1 MAEGTILRKDII
13 SDDALNWGIEYS
25 KTLDAAIGK
34 NKEFVTA
41 IVSLADANNKL
52 RGSFNAA
59 DFAENQ
65 KKINSANNE
74 AIGIWKEQIQ
84 LENSLVSTKKK
95 IELASEGTNRALV
108 KERLELSLINKE
120 IKQETLERLGLVSAY
135 TKLNNA
141 RTEAKNKLRDL
152 IASEQAST
160 AEIKK
165 ASVEF
170 EKLDS
175 KVKKADQAV
184 GDFSKNVGN
193 YPLSNIASGLK
204 NLISAFGVTG
214 GIVAFASAM
223 KGAYETVNTFEQG
236 VADLSAITGAT
247 GKDLEYLKN
256 QAIELGQETKG
267 GASAVVE
274 AYKLIASAK
283 PELLNNVEALNQVTE
298 ATLLLAKAANM
309 EMPAAATALTDAM
322 NQFGAGAEEAQYY
335 VDALANGAK
344 YGSAEIPQLTEA
356 VLKFGAVSKSSNIN
370 IKESV
375 ALVELLAEN
384 GLKGADA
391 GTAIRNVLLKISAP
405 DALPRRAREEME
417 RLGISFDMLKDKT
430 IPIADKLEN
439 LKPLLKDNASIVKIF
454 GLENATAAINI
465 LSHTDRLKDLTSKMG
480 EYGTANEQ
488 ARVRMDTVQNKT
500 GLMKSTY
507 DSLILSIG
515 TGKGVISDFFG
526 TMIDGITG
534 GLKDLIRLNTSWD
547 ELNLKAKGQ
556 GQKSGVKMFSE
567 QFQNLQGTG
576 SDADIAKSIKTVAER
591 DYKVLQGAYKKNEK
605 ALKEFNPYAINISG
619 PSGKD
624 LKLEKERLI
633 KEINEKAQI
642 IREANKKI
650 SPTIK
655 KPDSPVIPT
664 GSTEEDKDAEKRRK
678 AEAKALKEKLER
690 EKKASDDLYNLEKQR
705 LDRSIQLNNEV
716 AKDDKEADDVRIAA
730 LEQSQ
735 SKQIELANLSKQH
748 SLDADKFVLEKDK
761 LNVSER
767 TRIKEEAANKI
778 VDIEK
783 KTAEEIDKINQFD
796 PKVYEANL
804 KEGVSKLEIA
814 MNEELAAEEEKFK
827 SLGDLSK
834 LNDRAKEKATKD
846 HEQKIFDIKKEFAIA
861 TAKLQIVNL
870 EAELEA
876 FKQQSDG
883 SKESNA
889 IILETEKKI
898 SDAKLKLKQT
908 EVDTFDKGEKKKVL
922 SAKEQATLILEISSD
937 MTGALTDLAGAFF
950 EAKIQ
955 QIDDEITKNNEYYD
969 KQLELAGN
977 DERQKDLLNKERE
990 KKNKELEDKK
1000 KKEQHKQAVFNKASA
1015 LAQAAISTALAV
1027 LNALNTNP
1035 FLPLG
1040 PIMATVAGAMGA
1052 IQIGTILATPIPKY
1066 KHGRKGGK
1074 AEFAEVGDGYVS
1086 EVITKADGSSP
1097 RITPNKPTLTFLEQG
1112 DIVHKSVDD
1121 YNRYMRASILNKF
1134 TRDNEMVK
1142 GFQANNIYDSSY
1154 GKESLS
1160 VMKETL
1166 RAIKNQKK
1174 STVVNLPKID
1184 INYHLWRN
1192 NNLNWK

>member
-1 MAEGTILRKDII
+1 MAEGTITRKDVI
-13 SDDALNWGIEYS
+13 SDDTLNWGAEYA
-25 KTLDAAIGK
+25 KTVDAAIGK

-65 KKINSANNE
+65 KKINAANNE

-95 IELASEGTNRALV
+95 VELASEGTNRALI

-165 ASVEF
+165 AQKEF
-170 EKLDS
+170 DILDN
-175 KVKKADQAV
+175 KVKKADRAV

-193 YPLSNIASGLK
+193 YKSAFSGIGDIFGAFGIVGGVTAFAAITKDIFSTTKELQSLDLALKSVTGSQENFNAQQTFLNTIAEKYGLEIKNLTKQYTAFYVAAKDKLAAQEIQDLFENIAKSGSALGLSNETLERSFMAVNQMLSKGTVASEELRGQLAESLPGAVQAMTKAVQVLHPEIK
-204 NLISAFGVTG
+204 NLTEKGLFEMIKSGK
-214 GIVAFASAM
+214 ILASEVLP
-223 KGAYETVNTFEQG
+223 ETARQLVI
-236 VADLSAITGAT
+236 LTGADKAEGIDTLTKSTNKLSNAWTNFVRQINKGDSALSGFLT
-247 GKDLEYLKN
+247 GTINIMTNTIEGFTTFIKSDGEKRKDEMAYILDKQYQKQKEYLKKTKDLSTED
-256 QAIELGQETKG
+256 IENVIKFNKEKIKQNTEEVNELNKKLKQIESLQKNTPFGLYETK
-267 GASAVVE
+267 A
-274 AYKLIASAK
+274 
-283 PELLNNVEALNQVTE
+283 NQ
-298 ATLLLAKAANM
+298 
-309 EMPAAATALTDAM
+309 
-322 NQFGAGAEEAQYY
+322 
-335 VDALANGAK
+335 
-344 YGSAEIPQLTEA
+344 
-356 VLKFGAVSKSSNIN
+356 
-370 IKESV
+370 
-375 ALVELLAEN
+375 
-384 GLKGADA
+384 
-391 GTAIRNVLLKISAP
+391 
-405 DALPRRAREEME
+405 
-417 RLGISFDMLKDKT
+417 
-430 IPIADKLEN
+430 
-439 LKPLLKDNASIVKIF
+439 
-454 GLENATAAINI
+454 
-465 LSHTDRLKDLTSKMG
+465 
-480 EYGTANEQ
+480 
-488 ARVRMDTVQNKT
+488 
-500 GLMKSTY
+500 
-507 DSLILSIG
+507 
-515 TGKGVISDFFG
+515 
-526 TMIDGITG
+526 
-534 GLKDLIRLNTSWD
+534 
-547 ELNLKAKGQ
+547 
-556 GQKSGVKMFSE
+556 
-567 QFQNLQGTG
+567 
-576 SDADIAKSIKTVAER
+576 
-591 DYKVLQGAYKKNEK
+591 
-605 ALKEFNPYAINISG
+605 
-619 PSGKD
+619 
-624 LKLEKERLI
+624 KERLAI
-633 KEINEKAQI
+633 KQKIEDVNNFTSLLVGQNKANI
-642 IREANKKI
+642 EFIAPKI
-650 SPTIK
+650 K
-655 KPDSPVIPT
+655 NNA
-664 GSTEEDKDAEKRRK
+664 GSTETDAERKKREA
-678 AEAKALKEKLER
+678 AEKKALKEKLDR

-705 LDRSIQLNNEV
+705 LERSIQLNNEV

-730 LEQSQ
+730 LEQSEL
-735 SKQIELANLSKQH
+735 KQIELANLSKQH
-748 SLDADKFVLEKDK
+748 SLDADKFVLENSK
-761 LNVSER
+761 LTESER

-778 VDIEK
+778 IDIEK

-804 KEGVSKLEIA
+804 KEGVSKIEIA
-814 MNEELAAEEEKFK
+814 MNEELATEEEKFK
-827 SLGDLSK
+827 ALGDLSK

-861 TAKLQIVNL
+861 TAKLQIANL
-870 EAELEA
+870 EAELSA

-937 MTGALTDLAGAFF
+937 MTGALTDLGNAFF
-950 EAKIQ
+950 DKKIQ
-955 QIDDEITKNNEYYD
+955 QIDDEISKNNEYYD
-969 KQLELAGN
+969 RQLELAGN

-1015 LAQAAISTALAV
+1015 VAQAAISTALAV
-1027 LNALNTNP
+1027 LNALNTKP

-1040 PIMATVAGAMGA
+1040 PIMATVAGTLGA
-1052 IQIGTILATPIPKY
+1052 IQLGAILATPIPKY

-1142 GFQANNIYDSSY
+1142 GFQMNQNGNIY
-1154 GKESLS
+1154 GKDLLDEL
-1160 VMKETL
+1160 KRNTQ
-1166 RAIKNQKK
+1166 AIEKNKGNIIVQ
-1174 STVVNLPKID
+1174 SPKMDLGYEI
-1184 INYHLWRN
+1184 WKM